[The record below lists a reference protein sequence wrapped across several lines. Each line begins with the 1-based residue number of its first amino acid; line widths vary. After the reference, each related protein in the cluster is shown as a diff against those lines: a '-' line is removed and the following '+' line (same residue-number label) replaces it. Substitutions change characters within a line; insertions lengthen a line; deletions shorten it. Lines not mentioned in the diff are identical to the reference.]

1 MGWLVGWRTNLPRGG
16 WFLTIPASASGG
28 GVLRRAVA
36 RGEDPLTDYTR
47 IGWWSRASH
56 VSVTTQLL
64 QLGYQMAASTCTGGS
79 FMAWQGLLF
88 HVEEIS
94 YYFPSALPF

>member
-1 MGWLVGWRTNLPRGG
+1 
-16 WFLTIPASASGG
+16 
-28 GVLRRAVA
+28 
-36 RGEDPLTDYTR
+36 
-47 IGWWSRASH
+47 
-56 VSVTTQLL
+56 VTTQLL
-64 QLGYQMAASTCTGGS
+64 KLGYQMAASTCTGGS